1 MWSAED
7 IAKLD
12 ERIRETK
19 RLLETMQ
26 KQRSNM
32 MRDRMQF
39 KNSFI
44 ATVNADKRNSTMN
57 DCCKNEENHSQSEKF
72 KDVITVQEGFYYTVY
87 ITYCKCCG
95 TIIENKTWIE

>member
-39 KNSFI
+39 KKLIHRNR
-44 ATVNADKRNSTMN
+44 KRRQEKLN
-57 DCCKNEENHSQSEKF
+57 NE
-72 KDVITVQEGFYYTVY
+72 
-87 ITYCKCCG
+87 
-95 TIIENKTWIE
+95 